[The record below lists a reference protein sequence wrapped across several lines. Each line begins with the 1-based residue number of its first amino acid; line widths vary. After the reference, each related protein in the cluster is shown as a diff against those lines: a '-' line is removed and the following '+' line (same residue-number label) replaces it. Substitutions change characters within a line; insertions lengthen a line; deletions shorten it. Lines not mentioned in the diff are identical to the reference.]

1 MGNTGDHIR
10 GFAHRMTYEEYEELE
25 DTVTE
30 MLRHKK
36 EGDSVEGFDP
46 SFLNGLYEY
55 PTVQDLQEL
64 QVFCHLSKYLPWL
77 VFLDAN
83 DLGLRDADYRD
94 MKRYVRRGLSQY
106 IILT

>member
-30 MLRHKK
+30 MFRHKK

-83 DLGLRDADYRD
+83 DLGLQERAVTVYHTDL
-94 MKRYVRRGLSQY
+94 RRG
-106 IILT
+106 IFGCI

>member
-1 MGNTGDHIR
+1 MEKTGVQIQ
-10 GFAHRMTYEEYEELE
+10 GFIHRMTYAEYEELE
-25 DTVTE
+25 ENVTE
-30 MLRHKK
+30 MFRQKI
-36 EGDSVEGFDP
+36 EGDSVEEFDP
-46 SFLNGLYEY
+46 SFLNGIYEY

-64 QVFCHLSKYLPWL
+64 QVFSHLSKYLPWL